1 MQNMFVGIDI
11 EQLKLTQRV
20 PLVEQERLTLLE
32 HMSYRFHAKH

>member
-20 PLVEQERLTLLE
+20 PLLTPPE
-32 HMSYRFHAKH
+32 HMSLFHVFSGVRIT